1 MNTHKK
7 QTKFISAVTG
17 IAVLTAATA
26 FAALPDEASAKW
38 LNWTRP
44 AVTQT
49 EVEASQTQSAAS
61 NVAPEAKPVING
73 DLEIAPDAPEKAL
86 SSIITVGAEPAAN
99 NDKPVIELEDTASK
113 AGVIGTVVSSKVV
126 IGSSRTPYHNI
137 DVGPGVEGLDYA
149 KAIKW
154 QQNVDAGYERWRLD
168 PMQVARK
175 EGKNYGFTD
184 KDTFTIVKR
193 LEKSSLSRHGEI
205 HVKVNHNDKE
215 YTMILVKPF
224 GGGDAIWTT
233 YKVIGQYK
241 PVPPVETEGKTI
253 FATDKFN
260 GWKWYNNRYFKDMA
274 FATIVNYDAQLKQ
287 DSRIPENVLN
297 RVKDVDYNKKVVL
310 FAYLGTAPTGGYG
323 VGIEKVTMNAN
334 KMTVT
339 VHTRSPQPGAPVTL
353 AMTQPSDYLVIDRAI
368 VDIWGGVDITFI
380 DQKGQVLSKNKL
392 TIIHRS

>member
-7 QTKFISAVTG
+7 QIKFISAVTG

-38 LNWTRP
+38 LNWTKP

-49 EVEASQTQSAAS
+49 EVEASQSQAAAS
-61 NVAPEAKPVING
+61 NVAPEVKPVISG
-73 DLEIAPDAPEKAL
+73 DLEIAPDAPAKTVSA
-86 SSIITVGAEPAAN
+86 IISVGADKAN
-99 NDKPVIELEDTASK
+99 SDKPVIELEDTASK
-113 AGVIGTVVSSKVV
+113 AGVIGTVVSSPVV
-126 IGSSRTPYHNI
+126 TGSSRTVYHKI

-149 KAIKW
+149 KVIKW

-175 EGKNYGFTD
+175 EGKYYGFTD

-193 LEKSSLSRHGEI
+193 LEKSNLSRHGEI

-260 GWKWYNNRYFKDMA
+260 GWKWYNNSYFKDMA

-287 DSRIPENVLN
+287 D
-297 RVKDVDYNKKVVL
+297 
-310 FAYLGTAPTGGYG
+310 
-323 VGIEKVTMNAN
+323 
-334 KMTVT
+334 
-339 VHTRSPQPGAPVTL
+339 
-353 AMTQPSDYLVIDRAI
+353 
-368 VDIWGGVDITFI
+368 
-380 DQKGQVLSKNKL
+380 
-392 TIIHRS
+392 